1 MSAPKNSIPPNKGHK
16 LLIIK
21 LGYSETL
28 TSEQSRTCSL
38 GDVFRTTVILHL
50 FKDCHVTWLT
60 DSSAQPLLKNNPFIN
75 RILIF
80 DPISI
85 LQLESEE
92 FDIVINLEK
101 IPGICALVG
110 RISAWNHFGFRF
122 DKATGTA
129 KAYEKAYQALEIAT
143 REDLKKM
150 NNKSWAE
157 VLFNML
163 GHEYKNENYI
173 LGYKPQSTLKHNI
186 GLNSEVGSKFPVKA
200 WNPKNWAAL
209 ERLLENKY
217 SSSRQKHLND
227 LEGYINWINECSILV
242 TNDSLGIYLALAM
255 NKKVIALFGPTPS
268 SEQPKNKNLIIIT
281 PPFKKDCMPCC
292 KNTCA
297 YNDPCIDYITPE
309 MVFNTINSISAGG
322 LN

>member
-1 MSAPKNSIPPNKGHK
+1 MHKPKKHK

-38 GDVFRTTVILHL
+38 GDVFRTTVILPL
-50 FKDCHVTWLT
+50 FKECSITWLT
-60 DSSAQPLLKNNPFIN
+60 DQKAAPLLKDNPFID

-80 DPISI
+80 DLVTI

-101 IPGICALVG
+101 IPGICALVT

-122 DKATGTA
+122 DKVTGTA
-129 KAYEKAYQALEIAT
+129 KAYEKAYEALEIAT
-143 REDLKKM
+143 QEDIKKM
-150 NNKSWAE
+150 NNKSCPE
-157 VLFNML
+157 ILFSML
-163 GHEYKNENYI
+163 GYEYNNENYI
-173 LGYKPQSTLKHNI
+173 LGYKPKSKSTHKI

-200 WNPKNWAAL
+200 WSQTNWMDL
-209 ERLLENKY
+209 EKRLV
-217 SSSRQKHLND
+217 SSNITCARQKHLNN
-227 LEGYINWINECSILV
+227 LEGYMDWINECDILV

-255 NKKVIALFGPTPS
+255 NKHVIALFGPTPAF
-268 SEQPKNKNLIIIT
+268 EQPANPKLHILTPNLLR
-281 PPFKKDCMPCC
+281 DCMPCC

-297 YNDPCIDYITPE
+297 LNDPCIDYITPD
-309 MVFNTINSISAGG
+309 MVFTKIKNI
-322 LN
+322 L